1 MLIYQ
6 KLLRPTWS
14 SYLQCYQEK
23 IQVVNLIA
31 FAIVT
36 SEIMGW
42 LLTWFIYYLPLSQEA
57 EFPHSFRSITKIKKS
72 VDISQALRGSEYWLL
87 DERDTCIDLR
97 GIHLLKVIH

>member
-14 SYLQCYQEK
+14 SYQQRYQEK

-87 DERDTCIDLR
+87 GERDTCIDLR
-97 GIHLLKVIH
+97 GTIC